1 MINIYSV
8 PHLKNNLIQLHK
20 LFTDADMLGGVKSR
34 HVLKLEE
41 KLSRREK
48 KAIAVNHCTTGLKLA
63 LERYSPT
70 TVVVPAV
77 IFFGVI
83 GAVLEAGHD
92 YILAPVDTDGN
103 LDQSILK
110 DLPENFIVMNV
121 HMNSRVSD
129 LRKFTHLN
137 IIDDAASAYG
147 GKFTDGSDLIFDTPF
162 DSVISFSYG
171 KTLTAG
177 EGGIIFSK
185 NNEDYY
191 KSRRYCGIK
200 NLTGVYGISDF
211 EIDEIATKAPFNAMG
226 AALISLQLE
235 KFQNDMEIRKKNSL
249 EFDQIIKFN
258 QTSTCL
264 NGVSLTY
271 FMKFESQIQRDKA
284 REYLGRNEIQSYL
297 NHKPVFLYN
306 AFKDCKMLE
315 GTKESSMDYFD
326 KALHIACRSDLTENE
341 IQHIKTHLNGLN
353 EIL

>member
-8 PHLKNNLIQLHK
+8 PHLKSNLTQLHK
-20 LFTDADMLGGVKSR
+20 LFTDTDMLGGVKSR

-41 KLSRREK
+41 KLSRPEK
-48 KAIAVNHCTTGLKLA
+48 KAIAVNHCTTGLKLI

-70 TVVVPAV
+70 TVVVPSV

-83 GAVLEAGHD
+83 GAVIEAGHD
-92 YILAPVDTDGN
+92 YVLAPVDLDGN
-103 LDQSILK
+103 LDQRVLK
-110 DLPENFIVMNV
+110 DLPPEFIVMNV

-129 LRKFTHLN
+129 LRNFSHLN

-147 GKFTDGSDLIFDTPF
+147 GKFADGSDLIYDTPF
-162 DSVISFSYG
+162 DAAISFSYG

-177 EGGIIFSK
+177 EGGVIFSK
-185 NNEDYY
+185 DNEEYY

-200 NLTGVYGISDF
+200 NLKGVYGISDF
-211 EIDEIATKAPFNAMG
+211 EIDEVATKAPFNAMG

-235 KFQNDMEIRKKNSL
+235 KFQTDMEIRKKNSL
-249 EFDQIIKFN
+249 NFDQITKFN
-258 QTSTCL
+258 QTSTCM

-271 FMKFESQIQRDKA
+271 FMKFETQPQRDKA
-284 REYLGRNEIQSYL
+284 REYLGENGIQSYL

-306 AFKDCKMLE
+306 AFRDCKMLE
-315 GTKESSMDYFD
+315 GTKESSMDYFN
-326 KALHIACRSDLTENE
+326 KALHIACRSDLTETE
-341 IQHIKTHLNGLN
+341 IEHIKVHLNGLN